1 MSEQVEIKDRDRTY
15 VRKVIGA
22 FINEGMAARIS
33 PINEDVVRVVG
44 KMVAESRDCSE
55 WMDYVPKPVA
65 PVGARPGIKWSLK
78 QIRKIGSELVKSD
91 EKHKF
96 TCSSV
101 SALKFRTR
109 LEEAQ
114 HGML

>member
-33 PINEDVVRVVG
+33 PINEEVVRVVG
-44 KMVAESRDCSE
+44 KMVAESKDCSE

-65 PVGARPGIKWSLK
+65 PCWRQTWHQMVTQADPETWQSAR
-78 QIRKIGSELVKSD
+78 
-91 EKHKF
+91 
-96 TCSSV
+96 
-101 SALKFRTR
+101 
-109 LEEAQ
+109 
-114 HGML
+114 